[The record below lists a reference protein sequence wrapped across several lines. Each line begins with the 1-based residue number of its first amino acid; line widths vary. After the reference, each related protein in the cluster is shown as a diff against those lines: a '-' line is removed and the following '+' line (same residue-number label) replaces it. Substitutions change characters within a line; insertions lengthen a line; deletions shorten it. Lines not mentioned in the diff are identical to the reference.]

1 MLYRDM
7 EDMEKTKI
15 KLLEMKTLM
24 SKMKNTLDRISS
36 RLDIAEEMISEPSDL
51 SVEAMEKWKDMEKT
65 LKKTITMK
73 LDHQKLGD
81 NFRQPNYPDQE
92 VP

>member
-1 MLYRDM
+1 M

-51 SVEAMEKWKDMEKT
+51 SVEAMEK
-65 LKKTITMK
+65 
-73 LDHQKLGD
+73 
-81 NFRQPNYPDQE
+81 
-92 VP
+92 